1 MCYDLILVHI
11 YDILC
16 KTRRCT
22 TVRISDDQA
31 IPLRL
36 VHQFAFYQ
44 QQQRQQHQQH
54 QRISSISASAASA
67 ASLDQQHQR
76 ISIINNIS
84 IIKSISSIR
93 YLPVYVYIHQV
104 RSYQHMSIN
113 TIRHYGPDT
122 TRYHHTCI
130 MYGLYGL
137 KHHIV
142 EISGDVT
149 DADALMLL
157 IQ

>member
-113 TIRHYGPDT
+113 TIRHASTHHQTPSDIMVQTPPDT
-122 TRYHHTCI
+122 TTHASC
-130 MYGLYGL
+130 M
-137 KHHIV
+137 V
-142 EISGDVT
+142 CMV
-149 DADALMLL
+149 
-157 IQ
+157 